1 MESEER
7 ERPVS
12 DSGEHRAMSTWEQ
25 EQEREQGRQEV
36 SRLARAYLAQML
48 DQGAPV
54 TRETMR
60 EAAKVAN
67 RAYNAGWN

>member
-1 MESEER
+1 
-7 ERPVS
+7 
-12 DSGEHRAMSTWEQ
+12 MSTWEQ

-48 DQGAPV
+48 DQGAPF